1 MDVQIVYEHVE
12 RELYNAFLIKF
23 ELEKRGYDVLITRWD
38 ELRIPS
44 FNTPKLII
52 LPWLFGDHNL
62 DRLRKTYFKK
72 FYKVLNLQY
81 EQVTSQLWLDIG
93 YHVPS
98 DKGRNASIL
107 CWGNYR
113 KQILLDEGISPDNVV
128 VIGDIR
134 QDFTKPE
141 FKKFF
146 KSKEELSKEF
156 GIPLDHEWNLFVSS
170 FSFTNQEEESR
181 IYFEDLMGKD
191 NYEKWCQ
198 CNIESQKIVLEWI
211 KQFIKENPDHE
222 FIYRPH
228 PSEVKEND
236 FSMLK
241 ELDDLY
247 LNFHFIFKYSVQDW
261 ILNSDFINFWF
272 STSIVE
278 CYSLNK
284 PCNILRPVEIDEY
297 FDVPFYINA
306 NHITDYESFNQNNLN
321 NFNEF
326 PISPSEIKVFYDS
339 IDDEKFVYKKL
350 CDYIEKMINDDSFKR
365 DYYYRNPFF
374 ENLMFCIS
382 RLWTGRFFSIVKN
395 SVNDT
400 VNAESKNVFEEDYEK
415 IMILKEIV
423 DENFD

>member
-1 MDVQIVYEHVE
+1 
-12 RELYNAFLIKF
+12 
-23 ELEKRGYDVLITRWD
+23 
-38 ELRIPS
+38 
-44 FNTPKLII
+44 
-52 LPWLFGDHNL
+52 
-62 DRLRKTYFKK
+62 
-72 FYKVLNLQY
+72 
-81 EQVTSQLWLDIG
+81 
-93 YHVPS
+93 
-98 DKGRNASIL
+98 
-107 CWGNYR
+107 
-113 KQILLDEGISPDNVV
+113 
-128 VIGDIR
+128 
-134 QDFTKPE
+134 
-141 FKKFF
+141 
-146 KSKEELSKEF
+146 
-156 GIPLDHEWNLFVSS
+156 
-170 FSFTNQEEESR
+170 
-181 IYFEDLMGKD
+181 
-191 NYEKWCQ
+191 
-198 CNIESQKIVLEWI
+198 
-211 KQFIKENPDHE
+211 
-222 FIYRPH
+222 
-228 PSEVKEND
+228 
-236 FSMLK
+236 MLK